1 MRTNLSNELCTQSFS
16 NLSPR
21 ARYDEAGS
29 HTLILDSSKRILD
42 PLSEPSAPRRRGIK
56 YLPPIHELLFQIVQ
70 PAPGCLYLQ
79 LIPRLIIDRP
89 VIPGRTMN
97 DGIVRRLEVWSRE

>member
-42 PLSEPSAPRRRGIK
+42 PLSEPSALVAEGSNT
-56 YLPPIHELLFQIVQ
+56 YLPSMNSSSKSSNPL
-70 PAPGCLYLQ
+70 
-79 LIPRLIIDRP
+79 P
-89 VIPGRTMN
+89 VACTFNSFP
-97 DGIVRRLEVWSRE
+97 V